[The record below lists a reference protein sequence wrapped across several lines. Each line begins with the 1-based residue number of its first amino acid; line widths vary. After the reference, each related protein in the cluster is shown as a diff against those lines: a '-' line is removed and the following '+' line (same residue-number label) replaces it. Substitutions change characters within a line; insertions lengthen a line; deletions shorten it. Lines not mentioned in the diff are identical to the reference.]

1 MHHQNDRDEDENH
14 CCGGQLFWSKEN
26 RIALMEKKE
35 KMLEAKLEFI
45 RKIKENMKKE
55 MVEKKEDNLPI
66 Q

>member
-1 MHHQNDRDEDENH
+1 MHYQSDHDEHEDH

-55 MVEKKEDNLPI
+55 MGEKSEASV
-66 Q
+66 